1 MKWEKVQK
9 TVYDS
14 LCKINKKFQEPNQN
28 DKNNLSKK
36 IINLIQAFDHS
47 SAIPLGTG
55 LYQHISPVVT
65 LQGNTALHLWWQ
77 SKLFNKEIQV
87 SVMSFFYL
95 NLCSSEYLHVAIYL
109 SSEPFSIRVPPN
121 E

>member
-1 MKWEKVQK
+1 MNRKKVEKQSM
-9 TVYDS
+9 TVFA
-14 LCKINKKFQEPNQN
+14 INKKFWESKQN

-65 LQGNTALHLWWQ
+65 LQGNIALDLWWQ

-87 SVMSFFYL
+87 SVMS
-95 NLCSSEYLHVAIYL
+95 SSSQIYAAVYICTL
-109 SSEPFSIRVPPN
+109 LFICLVSLFSIRVPPN